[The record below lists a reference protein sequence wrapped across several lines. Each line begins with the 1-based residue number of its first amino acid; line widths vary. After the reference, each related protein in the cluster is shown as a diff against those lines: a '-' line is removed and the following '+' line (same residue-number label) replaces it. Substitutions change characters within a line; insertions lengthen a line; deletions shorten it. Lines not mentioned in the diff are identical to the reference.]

1 MPLRFD
7 LHLLTTI
14 LVLISSASLTYTDAS
29 INTVEEFLDTLINS
43 SRYDRRVRPFFDQHS
58 QSPTMFSSSI
68 AFVRILEACNVTMT
82 IHINT
87 ISAINEVNMVSVMK
101 SRREIPCRWSDFLL

>member
-7 LHLLTTI
+7 SHLLTII
-14 LVLISSASLTYTDAS
+14 LVLISSASLTHTDAS

-58 QSPTMFSSSI
+58 QFPTILSSPVSSLL
-68 AFVRILEACNVTMT
+68 ILEACNVTMT

-87 ISAINEVNMVSVMK
+87 ISAINEVNMVSARAM
-101 SRREIPCRWSDFLL
+101 PCRGSDSLV